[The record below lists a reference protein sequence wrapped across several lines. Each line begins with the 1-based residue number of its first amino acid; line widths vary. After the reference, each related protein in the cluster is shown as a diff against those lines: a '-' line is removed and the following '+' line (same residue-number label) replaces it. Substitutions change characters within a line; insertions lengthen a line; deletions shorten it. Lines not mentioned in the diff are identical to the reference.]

1 MPTGRDTELAPLT
14 EMLSTSSVISPDGS
28 RVAYTLIGEHSTL
41 YVVSTQGGRPRQIC
55 EWAQPLSWSLDG
67 QSLIVES
74 YEDQTERHLA
84 RVDLSTGKRMALP
97 MPENGDFPT
106 LSPDERWEAFA
117 DPRQPAIGQVVIVPV
132 RSIPSPRDYQWTVV
146 TDRPM
151 PVEFIAW
158 SPKGQFLYWISNQDG
173 RECLYGRA
181 LDPTSKRPIGP
192 VLAVQHLHQRARI
205 PTLYDLA
212 PIINSDQFLLPLV
225 ESNSSI
231 WMRQIRAIK

>member
-1 MPTGRDTELAPLT
+1 
-14 EMLSTSSVISPDGS
+14 
-28 RVAYTLIGEHSTL
+28 
-41 YVVSTQGGRPRQIC
+41 
-55 EWAQPLSWSLDG
+55 
-67 QSLIVES
+67 
-74 YEDQTERHLA
+74 
-84 RVDLSTGKRMALP
+84 
-97 MPENGDFPT
+97 
-106 LSPDERWEAFA
+106 
-117 DPRQPAIGQVVIVPV
+117 
-132 RSIPSPRDYQWTVV
+132 
-146 TDRPM
+146 M